1 MRFNSYEVWI
11 SRSGRR
17 AVVLRTDDGGRRGL
31 LLFGDT
37 GAEEWFNWAE
47 LTQADQWMLDRA
59 LRPARTADELKA
71 LILIKIAQQAVCPP
85 DMRVEIVDLGNGKWR
100 ADSVP
105 PSGPIGWADCAHY
118 VGMIARAFGQLYSL
132 R

>member
-1 MRFNSYEVWI
+1 MRFNAYEVWI

-59 LRPARTADELKA
+59 LRPAKTADELKA
-71 LILIKIAQQAVCPP
+71 LILKKIARQAACPT
-85 DMRVEIVDLGNGKWR
+85 DMSVEIVDLGSGKWR

-118 VGMIARAFGQLYSL
+118 VGMIARAFGQLYAL
-132 R
+132 Q